1 MFFPGV
7 LVAPVLPE
15 SSQAEFRSSECG
27 ARFDSKIRF
36 GEDSR
41 MQSRIKSVPYL
52 GALAVSLFLLPAVT
66 PAQHY
71 KQTNLVSDLSNQ
83 GAAVVDPNLRN
94 PWGITRSPGGSPW
107 WIGNNNS
114 GTSTLYDG
122 AGNPRSF
129 FPDPHPDTNGGGINS
144 PFNNFVMVPPPGFAP
159 GAQSAPTGVVFN
171 GSPTDFLLVPGVPG
185 TQAIFI
191 FATEDGTIS
200 GWNPGVGVA
209 TGATPPSVNAV
220 LKVDNSDKGD
230 SNSAVYKGM
239 TSAEIDGHK
248 FLYVTNFRSARV
260 EVYDTNFQRKHLGE
274 DAFEAEDI
282 PRGFAPFNVQNIG
295 GTLFVT
301 YAKQDGPRHD
311 PVGGD
316 GLGFV
321 ELFTPSGRHIGN
333 LEHGDWFNAP
343 WGVVW
348 TTRDF
353 GEFSNAILVGNFR
366 SGWIAAFNGFTH
378 KFIGLVQNPD
388 NSPLTID
395 GLWSLAFGN
404 DGGVGSA
411 GPADTLFF
419 TAGINNETDGLFGTI
434 TPLDGL
440 DGDEE

>member
-1 MFFPGV
+1 
-7 LVAPVLPE
+7 
-15 SSQAEFRSSECG
+15 
-27 ARFDSKIRF
+27 
-36 GEDSR
+36 
-41 MQSRIKSVPYL
+41 MQSRIKSVLYL
-52 GALAVSLFLLPAVT
+52 GALALSLFLLPAVT
-66 PAQHY
+66 LAQHY

-83 GAAVVDPNLRN
+83 GAALVDPNLRN

-114 GTSTLYDG
+114 GTSTLFDG
-122 AGNPRSF
+122 GGNPRNI
-129 FPDPHPDTNGGGINS
+129 FPDPHPDTNGSGINS
-144 PFNNFVMVPPPGFAP
+144 PFNNFVMVAPPGFAP
-159 GAQSAPTGVVFN
+159 GTQSAPTGVVFN

-209 TGATPPSVNAV
+209 AGATPPSVNAA
-220 LKVDNSDKGD
+220 LKVDNSDKGAAD
-230 SNSAVYKGM
+230 SAVYKGM

-274 DAFEAEDI
+274 DAFEAEDV

-301 YAKQDGPRHD
+301 YAEQDGPRHD
-311 PVGGD
+311 PVGGT

-321 ELFTPSGRHIGN
+321 ELFTPSGRHVGN

-366 SGWIAAFNGFTH
+366 SGWIAAFNGFTR
-378 KFIGLVQNPD
+378 KFIGFVRNPD
-388 NSPLTID
+388 NSLLTID
-395 GLWSLAFGN
+395 GLWSLTFGN
-404 DGGVGSA
+404 DGGA
-411 GPADTLFF
+411 GAANTLFF